1 MIVESIAQ
9 FGAKNARSEVK
20 FEDGSSF
27 VLYNKELT
35 KYGISENK
43 DIDSDTL
50 AEITGVLYS
59 RALKRSGEL
68 LKSQDYTE
76 KKLSDKLRTGG
87 YPEDVT
93 AHVIKSL
100 REAHYVDDSLYAQH
114 YIKYHIRDKSSKRI
128 RNDLISRGVTED
140 VIDEAYQSVIN
151 DEEDSE
157 LLRDSECEQIR
168 ALLRKRR
175 FDPETADW
183 NEKQKTMAFLYRK
196 GYEGENINLMMKQV
210 EV

>member
-1 MIVESIAQ
+1 MIVESIAP
-9 FGAKNARSEVK
+9 FGAKNARSEIK
-20 FEDGSSF
+20 LEDGSSF
-27 VLYNKELT
+27 VLYNKEIT
-35 KYGISENK
+35 KYGINEDA
-43 DIDSDTL
+43 DIDGDRL
-50 AEITGVLYS
+50 AEIMGALYT

-76 KKLSDKLRTGG
+76 KKLSDKLRSGG

-114 YIKYHIRDKSSKRI
+114 YIKYHISDKSSKRI

-140 VIDEAYQSVIN
+140 VIDEAYQVVIN

-183 NEKQKTMAFLYRK
+183 SEKQKTMAFLYRK
-196 GYEGENINLMMKQV
+196 GYESENINLMMKQV